1 MSFDLYIFYD
11 KAQKGP
17 RGPVRRHWSLLYVT
31 HSTQGQGTRSHAI
44 NKSVA
49 GGQMTIEH
57 TDNFDVHME
66 SRTYNWEQSKLV
78 GTMNMTLQA
87 FKDFTETVAA
97 PSQTTAEVLGYGDDA
112 DIRDCQS
119 WTRAVLK
126 KLEVNGYIADAES
139 SISDLPSR

>member
-1 MSFDLYIFYD
+1 
-11 KAQKGP
+11 
-17 RGPVRRHWSLLYVT
+17 
-31 HSTQGQGTRSHAI
+31 
-44 NKSVA
+44 
-49 GGQMTIEH
+49 MTIEH
-57 TDNFDVHME
+57 TDNFDVYME
-66 SRTYNWEQSKLV
+66 SRTHNWEQSKLV

-112 DIRDCQS
+112 DIRDCQF

-139 SISDLPSR
+139 SISDLPSRQ